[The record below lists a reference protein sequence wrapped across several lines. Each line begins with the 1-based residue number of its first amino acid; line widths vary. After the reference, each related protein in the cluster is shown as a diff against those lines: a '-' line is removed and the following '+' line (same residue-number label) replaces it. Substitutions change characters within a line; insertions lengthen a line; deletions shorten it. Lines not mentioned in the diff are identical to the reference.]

1 MSMTKELWN
10 KLVISKLAS
19 KIGQSWEGTD
29 QINLTEFYAKTRPQ
43 YIVAHCMLEYIDCR
57 RLWKIRSEYLRNKL
71 YFNTKFSVTK
81 TGSCLELDSRRVIDY
96 YKAKMQATMTKGNQS
111 LVILQRSS
119 MLVTWNELLGY
130 WGPNLSFGCNAK
142 LVKVT

>member
-19 KIGQSWEGTD
+19 KIGRSWKGTD

-57 RLWKIRSEYLRNKL
+57 RLWTVKSECISKI
-71 YFNTKFSVTK
+71 
-81 TGSCLELDSRRVIDY
+81 
-96 YKAKMQATMTKGNQS
+96 S
-111 LVILQRSS
+111 LSS
-119 MLVTWNELLGY
+119 MPNFQLRKQDRAWHSIREEL
-130 WGPNLSFGCNAK
+130 
-142 LVKVT
+142 